1 MFAHLLNV
9 YLLYAAQVPVWAV
22 LDYTETRTITRELLL
37 VKVSILGPEYL
48 EDQLAGGPSHDP
60 RVASGATSSKTERER
75 TLAHHFEHSA
85 NPDPSSEPHTA
96 ITPSQAL
103 RLKHQHL
110 HSISVLA
117 TQFGAKIVDVSEHSV
132 IVELTA
138 KTARVEAFLSLV
150 KPFGI
155 LEAARTG
162 QSYYYHSGVSDI
174 DNLIGLMAMPRTPI
188 TTSGEE
194 DEVAS
199 DLDGAVDA
207 SLLPPG

>member
-1 MFAHLLNV
+1 VAPLLFYTSANRP
-9 YLLYAAQVPVWAV
+9 QVPVWAV
-22 LDYTETRTITRELLL
+22 LDYTQTRTIARELLL

-60 RVASGATSSKTERER
+60 REAEPSKMERET
-75 TLAHHFEHSA
+75 TLAHNFETGA
-85 NPDPSSEPHTA
+85 QRDAPQTPS

-110 HSISVLA
+110 HSISILA
-117 TQFGAKIVDVSEHSV
+117 DQFGAKIVDVSEHSV

-150 KPFGI
+150 KPFGV

-162 QSYYYHSGVSDI
+162 QS
-174 DNLIGLMAMPRTPI
+174 LL
-188 TTSGEE
+188 
-194 DEVAS
+194 EV
-199 DLDGAVDA
+199 
-207 SLLPPG
+207 LLSCNN